1 MSVTVGPFVQADATS
16 PPPNATCSLCT
27 HILNT
32 PQSTPYPEETRENYE
47 CPSCHEQFHRACAVA
62 RYLRGD
68 ASCSVCHRAWPDA
81 EFTPVVLREHEARL
95 NRIDVRL
102 ESVQTD
108 VKHIKGILPIMQA
121 DIAEL
126 KTKVHA
132 IEHKLD
138 VLMDKFDRFASRV

>member
-1 MSVTVGPFVQADATS
+1 MSVTVGPFVPSDAAA
-16 PPPNATCSLCT
+16 PPPNVTCSLCA

-32 PQSTPYPEETRENYE
+32 PQSTPYPETRENYE

-68 ASCSVCHRAWPDA
+68 ATCPACQRAWPDA

-121 DIAEL
+121 DIAAL
-126 KTKVHA
+126 NDKMQA
-132 IEHKLD
+132 IGQKLD
-138 VLMDKFDRFASRV
+138 EMMDKFDRFASRA